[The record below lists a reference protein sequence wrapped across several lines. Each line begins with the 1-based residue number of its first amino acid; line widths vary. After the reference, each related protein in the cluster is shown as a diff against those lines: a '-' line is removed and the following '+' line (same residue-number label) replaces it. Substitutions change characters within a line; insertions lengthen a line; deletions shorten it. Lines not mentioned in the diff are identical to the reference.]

1 MSQGNDSEHAT
12 TPQQESVQ
20 TPRIVE
26 PETQMS
32 MDEGVSAS
40 YFKTFLDRTKSSE
53 RDDETD
59 STTTESSTRAIAG
72 SVVPSGP
79 ASPVSEP
86 SEDPMASQWQ
96 NFSRSVDGMQDV
108 EFEEDGPGS
117 PSRGDGMPTEPAI
130 NLSPRLYPVGTR
142 NGMESVD
149 AEMEGDREDEA
160 SVATGDKSE
169 DDDYPSNEE
178 TEEMDKSGN
187 PIKRM
192 ARRAKEGVKSMR
204 EKIKPS

>member
-1 MSQGNDSEHAT
+1 MSQGNDYETAT
-12 TPQQESVQ
+12 TPQQESGQ
-20 TPRIVE
+20 TPRIIE
-26 PETQMS
+26 PEMG

-59 STTTESSTRAIAG
+59 STTTESSTRAVAG

-79 ASPVSEP
+79 ASPASEP

-96 NFSRSVDGMQDV
+96 NFSRSVEGMQDV
-108 EFEEDGPGS
+108 EEDGPES
-117 PSRGDGMPTEPAI
+117 ASSGDGMPTEPVI

-149 AEMEGDREDEA
+149 AEMEGDQEDEA
-160 SVATGDKSE
+160 SVATGDKSVE
-169 DDDYPSNEE
+169 DDDYSSDEE
-178 TEEMDKSGN
+178 TDEMDEGGN
-187 PIKRM
+187 HIKRM
-192 ARRAKEGVKSMR
+192 ARRAKEGVKGMSAKNR
-204 EKIKPS
+204 PS